1 MGHPKET
8 LGYYFYTPLDNK
20 VFVARDI
27 EFLEEEYLLQESKE
41 AVITNQVEHVAP
53 ALRRSGR
60 VSQQPERYVY
70 LIDSKKQEVADHNE
84 PSNYQEDMGDLELKK
99 WLKAMNAEQSMKD
112 NEVWDLVDLPPG
124 SKSAKLLLKVGL

>member
-1 MGHPKET
+1 MGHHKET

-41 AVITNQVEHVAP
+41 VVVTNQVEHGAP
-53 ALRRSGR
+53 ALRRS
-60 VSQQPERYVY
+60 
-70 LIDSKKQEVADHNE
+70 
-84 PSNYQEDMGDLELKK
+84 EDMGDLELKK
-99 WLKAMNAEQSMKD
+99 WLEAMNAEQSMKD

-124 SKSAKLLLKVGL
+124 SKSAKLLLKVGI